1 MKGKMPPWMAEKG
14 MKGAEPKGKAAPKG
28 KAKPKGKAAK
38 KKC

>member
-1 MKGKMPPWMAEKG
+1 MKGKMPPWMDKSAEK
-14 MKGAEPKGKAAPKG
+14 KPAKGKAAPKG